1 MLKRNRSNEISEQ
14 ARQYLPGGVDSPV
27 RAFNAVGG
35 EPLVVAYGKG
45 SRIWDADN
53 NEYVD
58 WVGSWGPLIL
68 GHAHPSVVEILQR
81 AIERG
86 TSYGATTELELVLA
100 KMVCGAVPSIEQ
112 VRFVNSGTEATMSAV
127 RLARA
132 FTGRDKILKF
142 EGCYHGH
149 SDGLLAKAGSGVAT
163 LSLPDSAGVP
173 ASFTAE
179 TLLAPFNNRDAV
191 EQIFAAHGGEIAAII
206 VEPVPANMGLVR
218 PASGFLQFLREIT
231 SKHNALLIFD
241 EVITGFRIAYGG
253 AQMYYGVVPDIT
265 CLGKIIGGG
274 LPVGAYGGRAD
285 IMAMVAPSGPV
296 YQAGTLSGNPL
307 AMAAGVMTLKLLAND
322 GIYRGLEELG
332 ARLAEGLRA
341 AVREAECE
349 GITVAQLGSM
359 LTVFFSPDAPT
370 DYTSAKTSDTE
381 RYGRFFRTMLD
392 AGVYLPPSQF
402 EVMMCGLAHQ
412 QRDFD
417 QTFAAAKSAFAAS
430 R

>member
-1 MLKRNRSNEISEQ
+1 MRPRERSRQIHN
-14 ARQYLPGGVDSPV
+14 AALQYLPGGVDSPV
-27 RAFNAVGG
+27 RAFSAVGG
-35 EPLVVAYGKG
+35 DPLVVAYGKG
-45 SRIWDADN
+45 SRIWDADG

-68 GHAHPSVVEILQR
+68 GHAHPAVVEIIQK
-81 AIERG
+81 AAERG
-86 TSYGATTELELVLA
+86 TSYGATTELEVELA
-100 KMVCGAVPSIEQ
+100 RLVCGAVPSVEQ
-112 VRFVNSGTEATMSAV
+112 VRFVSSGTEATMSAV

-173 ASFTAE
+173 ASFAAE
-179 TLLAPFNNRDAV
+179 TLLAPFNDRAAV
-191 EQIFAAHGGEIAAII
+191 EAIFAQHGGNIAALIT
-206 VEPVPANMGLVR
+206 EPVAANMGLVS
-218 PASGFLQFLREIT
+218 PQPGFLQFLREIT
-231 SKHNALLIFD
+231 AAHGTLLIFD
-241 EVITGFRIAYGG
+241 EVITGFRLAYGG
-253 AQMYYGVVPDIT
+253 AQLYYGVVPDLT

-274 LPVGAYGGRAD
+274 LPVGAYGGRRE
-285 IMAMVAPSGPV
+285 IMQMIAPVGPV

-307 AMAAGVMTLKLLAND
+307 AMAAGVVTLRALAND
-322 GIYRGLEELG
+322 GIYRGLDGMG
-332 ARLAEGLRA
+332 ARLAEGLRDA
-341 AVREAECE
+341 AREAECE
-349 GITVAQLGSM
+349 GVTVAQLGSM
-359 LTVFFSPDAPT
+359 LTIFFAAEAPT
-370 DYTSAKTSDTE
+370 DYASAKMSNTE
-381 RYGRFFRTMLD
+381 RYARFFRSMLD

-417 QTFAAAKSAFAAS
+417 ETLAAAKAAFAAA